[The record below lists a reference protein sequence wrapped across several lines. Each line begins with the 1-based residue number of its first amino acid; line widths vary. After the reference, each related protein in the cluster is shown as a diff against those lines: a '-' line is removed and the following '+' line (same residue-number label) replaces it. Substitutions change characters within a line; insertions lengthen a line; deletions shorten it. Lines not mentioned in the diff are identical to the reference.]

1 MFNATFDEVMEMI
14 PILLQG
20 TVVALEIF
28 AVTVLFSLPLGLPL
42 ALGENTR
49 IKPISWVCKLYV
61 FVFRGTP
68 LLLQMFFI
76 YYFFPIVM
84 KWMID
89 PFPAAALAF
98 ILNYAA
104 YFAEIYRGGI
114 NSIDRGQ
121 YEAAHSLGLTKGQ
134 TMFGIII
141 PQMMRVVLPPVG
153 NEIIVMIKDTALVSV
168 IAVADLMKRTREI
181 QNRETTMVPYLI
193 AGVIYLAITFALT
206 LVLNKIEKHYSKY
219 DEEEA

>member
-1 MFNATFDEVMEMI
+1 MI
-14 PILLQG
+14 PILLEG
-20 TVVALEIF
+20 TVVALQIF
-28 AVTVLFSLPLGLPL
+28 AITLLFSLPLGLPL

-49 IKPISWVCKLYV
+49 IKPISWICKLYV

-68 LLLQMFFI
+68 LLLQMYFI
-76 YYFFPIVM
+76 YFFFPIVM

-89 PFPAAALAF
+89 PFPAACLAF
-98 ILNYAA
+98 TLNYAS

-153 NEIIVMIKDTALVSV
+153 NEIIVLVKDTALVSV
-168 IAVADLMKRTREI
+168 ITVADLMKRTREI
-181 QNRETTMVPYLI
+181 QNREVTMVPYLI
-193 AGVIYLAITFALT
+193 AGAIYLAITFALT
-206 LVLNKIEKHYSKY
+206 IALTRIEKHYSKY